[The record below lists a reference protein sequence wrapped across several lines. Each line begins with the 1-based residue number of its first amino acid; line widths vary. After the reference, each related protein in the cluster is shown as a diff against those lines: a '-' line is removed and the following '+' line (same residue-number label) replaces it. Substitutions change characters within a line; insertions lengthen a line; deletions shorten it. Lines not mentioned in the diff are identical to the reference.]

1 MLKRTALH
9 TVTSFIPAKDA
20 PKQSPVDMA
29 PQPEYKS
36 SKVHSEE
43 PELLFWVVFP
53 LARLALLT
61 QPLDPDSL
69 EIVED
74 ASLSVLTVSGLSEE
88 NTSNGKTQ
96 QSTVQKNKR
105 DHLLVI

>member
-1 MLKRTALH
+1 M
-9 TVTSFIPAKDA
+9 
-20 PKQSPVDMA
+20 
-29 PQPEYKS
+29 
-36 SKVHSEE
+36 
-43 PELLFWVVFP
+43 
-53 LARLALLT
+53 
-61 QPLDPDSL
+61 DPDSL